1 MERKKKKTVSMVTPG
16 LYQRAGGPPAS
27 SGTGYRLGCARA
39 EGRGTEPSPDPRLAH
54 LAGIPLHEDAEHG
67 MRNSLGWHSGVSE
80 GLLPLPPGC
89 STGLLSLS
97 DGVTQ
102 GEH

>member
-1 MERKKKKTVSMVTPG
+1 MERKKKTVSMVTPG

-39 EGRGTEPSPDPRLAH
+39 EGRGTEPSPDPLLAH
-54 LAGIPLHEDAEHG
+54 LAGIPLHEDAERG

>member
-1 MERKKKKTVSMVTPG
+1 MVTPG
-16 LYQRAGGPPAS
+16 LYQRAGGPSAS

-39 EGRGTEPSPDPRLAH
+39 EGRGTEPSPDSPFTH
-54 LAGIPLHEDAEHG
+54 LTGTPLHEDAEYG
-67 MRNSLGWHSGVSE
+67 IRNKLGWHPGVSR
-80 GLLPLPPGC
+80 GLLPLPLGC

-97 DGVTQ
+97 NGVTQ